1 MECINPVINLGT
13 HTSHVMIKA
22 YISIVSILFLSSCS
36 SLYMPNVPNTPM
48 LSTQGELHASG
59 HISLKG
65 NASLNTAYAVSNNF
79 AVLLNGSFI
88 NREQRRKDFRQNLL
102 EVGGGYFS
110 TFGPDNKR
118 ILEIYGGI
126 GKGKSERI
134 FNNEDPAGEMIYDR
148 QEMKFSKG
156 FIQVNYSS
164 KKEKSLRLF
173 GKSFPLNYGTAI
185 RGSYLN
191 MKEFKLN
198 NVNQPREDNIFIEPV
213 FFTRMHLSD
222 AVQLQYTT
230 GSNFGLKNRKY
241 LTAGNSVFSLG
252 IVINAGRL
260 AP

>member
-1 MECINPVINLGT
+1 MNKFYLPAIAVLLLLLN
-13 HTSHVMIKA
+13 A
-22 YISIVSILFLSSCS
+22 CS

-48 LSTQGELHASG
+48 LSTRGELHASG

-65 NASLNTAYAVSNNF
+65 NASLNTAYALGDNF

-88 NREQRRKDFRQNLL
+88 NREQRKKDFRQNLL
-102 EVGGGYFS
+102 EIGGGYFS
-110 TFGPDNKR
+110 TFGPNDNR

-134 FNNEDPAGEMIYDR
+134 FNDVNSAAGVTFDR

-164 KKEKSLRLF
+164 KKEKDLRLF
-173 GKSFPLNYGTAI
+173 GKGFPLNYGTAI

-198 NVNQPREDNIFIEPV
+198 NIDQPKEDNIFIEPV
-213 FFTRMHLSD
+213 FFTRMRLSD

-230 GSNFGLKNRKY
+230 GSNFGLKNRKH

-252 IVINAGRL
+252 FVINVGGVEK
-260 AP
+260 